1 MAKITLRQ
9 ENNRFRL
16 VAMDRAGTTG
26 GGSARGTLE
35 LTDPSSITP
44 AQVLANAV
52 LLISSTVVPVPGTN
66 GETLST
72 ATMPRDGYDLSAE
85 TSWAL
90 DYLTD
95 QTLHGELILYTST
108 FPDPTR
114 ISAAVLATELNNA
127 ASPSILNFRVG
138 GSSLDKLYIQRSE
151 AGSTKYI
158 QVGTPR
164 PGPGVYDLNDVLQWD
179 TVSKHYGTDPA
190 VLTFALPGPTDPT
203 THKGLPIIVA
213 CPQASERTFTYTPVG
228 RSLNPGTPGNA
239 VQWLWDGAA
248 WLVMPVGI
256 P

>member
-1 MAKITLRQ
+1 
-9 ENNRFRL
+9 
-16 VAMDRAGTTG
+16 
-26 GGSARGTLE
+26 
-35 LTDPSSITP
+35 
-44 AQVLANAV
+44 
-52 LLISSTVVPVPGTN
+52 
-66 GETLST
+66 
-72 ATMPRDGYDLSAE
+72 MPRDGYDLSAE
-85 TSWAL
+85 TSWELA
-90 DYLTD
+90 YLTD
-95 QTLHGELILYTST
+95 QTLHGALTLYTAT

-158 QVGTPR
+158 QVDTPR
-164 PGPGVYDLNDVLQWD
+164 PGPGVYDLNDILQWD

-203 THKGLPIIVA
+203 AHKGLLITVA
-213 CPQASERTFTYTPVG
+213 CPQASERTFTYTPMG
-228 RSLNPGTPGNA
+228 RSLNTGTPGIA

-248 WLVMPVGI
+248 WLVMPGGI